1 MPAGRPP
8 RVAGSFALHLAP
20 LIAAPVL
27 SPTRP
32 TAPRR
37 GRWAALGAGLLL
49 LMTACQAQPGAAPA
63 TEAALLARIRTEV
76 GEARCSADS
85 QCRTLAIGAKAC
97 GGPESWLAWSTA
109 TVPGAAGRAERLQA
123 WSTELAAQQRQRQQA
138 SGMVSNCQYNADP
151 GAVCQAQ
158 RCVLQTPSLA
168 R

>member
-1 MPAGRPP
+1 MSLAPQPCPPLASPP
-8 RVAGSFALHLAP
+8 RP
-20 LIAAPVL
+20 AAP
-27 SPTRP
+27 RH
-32 TAPRR
+32 
-37 GRWAALGAGLLL
+37 GRWAALGAGLL

-109 TVPGAAGRAERLQA
+109 TAPNAAGRAERLQA
-123 WSTELAAQQRQRQQA
+123 WSVELASLQRQRQQA
-138 SGMVSNCQYNADP
+138 SGMVSNCQYMPDP
-151 GAVCQAQ
+151 GATCQAQ
-158 RCVLQTPSLA
+158 RCRLQTPSLA

>member
-49 LMTACQAQPGAAPA
+49 MTACQAQPGAASA